1 MSPSTNTI
9 KLGTLKKKSTRKQ
22 LLKFMKS
29 FQKIFG
35 VAYYSPIKNKRILK
49 DQFVSKTFLAFTLLS
64 ISMVIFIGIGLFYKS
79 IPLLNSTSLSNLLFS
94 SEWKPFKEAFGFYS
108 FIVGT
113 LWVTAI
119 SIIIALP
126 LSILSAIYLSEYAHS
141 RVRKLVLPLIELL
154 SGIPPV
160 LYGVWGVLV
169 IVPLIQDRIAPHF
182 VEFTTGYSVLA
193 GGIVLAIMIFPLIIS
208 IIIEVFDNVPEDL
221 RNASLS
227 LGATQ
232 WQTTKKV
239 VLRKSFDGIIAAVVL
254 AISRAFGETIAVLMV
269 CGNLAQIPNS
279 IFDSGYPLPALIANN
294 YGEMMSIP
302 MYDSAIMF
310 AALLLFVIIFLF
322 NTVSRVI
329 LYRIEKRNT

>member
-1 MSPSTNTI
+1 MKNI
-9 KLGTLKKKSTRKQ
+9 R
-22 LLKFMKS
+22 LLKD
-29 FQKIFG
+29 
-35 VAYYSPIKNKRILK
+35 RII
-49 DQFVSKTFLAFTLLS
+49 SKAFLALTLLS
-64 ISMVIFIGIGLFYKS
+64 ISTVILIALGLFYKS
-79 IPLLNSTSLSNLLFS
+79 VPILNSTSLYNLLFS
-94 SEWKPFKEAFGFYS
+94 SEWKPFKEAFGFYP

-119 SIIIALP
+119 AIIIALP
-126 LSILSAIYLSEYAHS
+126 LSLLTAIYLSEYAHI

-169 IVPLIQDRIAPHF
+169 IVPLIQERIAPHF

-208 IIIEVFDNVPEDL
+208 IVIEVFDNVPQDL

-232 WQTTKKV
+232 WQTVKKV
-239 VLRKSFDGIIAAVVL
+239 LLRKSTDGIVAAVVL

-269 CGNLAQIPNS
+269 CGNLAQVPQNL
-279 IFDSGYPLPALIANN
+279 FDSAYPLPALIANN

-302 MYDSAIMF
+302 MYDSALMF
-310 AALLLFVIIFLF
+310 AALLLFVIIFVF
-322 NTVSRVI
+322 NALSRII
-329 LYRIEKRNT
+329 LYRIEKRNN